1 MADWNDA
8 ELVKRLQKG
17 EAEAVGVLLEQYA
30 NRLYNYA
37 YYRCGD
43 HFMAE
48 DIVSETFIRI
58 IEKVGGYQQ
67 REVPFRAWIY
77 RIAHNLLANH
87 LRYRQRHSAVSL
99 DAVNS
104 EGERLIDPPGDWGAA
119 DGGELGHQVAEREE
133 LREAIL
139 ELPEDQKTVFI
150 LRFIEGFELE
160 QVASMLEKSMPSIK
174 SLQYRAVT
182 NIRRV
187 LDQGKESKKPA
198 GKTLF
203 KRPAKG

>member
-1 MADWNDA
+1 MANWSDP

-17 EAEAVGVLLEQYA
+17 EPEAVGVLLEQYA

-48 DIVSETFIRI
+48 DIASETFTRI
-58 IEKVGGYQQ
+58 IEKVGGYEQ
-67 REVPFRAWIY
+67 REVPFKAWVY
-77 RIAHNLLANH
+77 RIAHNLLANQ
-87 LRYRQRHSAVSL
+87 LRYRERHNALSL
-99 DAVNS
+99 DAVDTQ
-104 EGERLIDPPGDWGAA
+104 GERLIDPPNDWGAA
-119 DGGELGHQVAEREE
+119 DGGEISDQIAEREE

-139 ELPEDQKTVFI
+139 ELPDDQKAVFI

-160 QVASMLEKSMPSIK
+160 QVANMLEKSMPSIK

-182 NIRRV
+182 NLRRM
-187 LDQGKESKKPA
+187 LDQGKVQRKPVN
-198 GKTLF
+198 TPVR
-203 KRPAKG
+203 RPAQG

>member
-58 IEKVGGYQQ
+58 IEKVGGYEQ
-67 REVPFRAWIY
+67 REVPFRAWVY

-87 LRYRQRHSAVSL
+87 LRYRQRHSTLSL

-104 EGERLIDPPGDWGAA
+104 EGERLIDPPNDWGAA
-119 DGGELGHQVAEREE
+119 DGGELAHHIAEREE

-182 NIRRV
+182 NIRKV
-187 LDQGKESKKPA
+187 LDQGKASKKPT
-198 GKTLF
+198 GKTFF